1 MNNGAEE
8 GAYQLSVQY
17 SSISQVIPSGS
28 SSQTVYFKIATEQP
42 VIVEVVGDTLAINT
56 SGKDVTLDSGN
67 TYSFLYGSL
76 ANLVINKGQVD

>member
-1 MNNGAEE
+1 MDNGAKE

-42 VIVEVVGDTLAINT
+42 VIVEVVGGTLGIST

-67 TYSFLYGSL
+67 TYSCLYGSL
-76 ANLVINKGQVD
+76 ANLVINQNQID